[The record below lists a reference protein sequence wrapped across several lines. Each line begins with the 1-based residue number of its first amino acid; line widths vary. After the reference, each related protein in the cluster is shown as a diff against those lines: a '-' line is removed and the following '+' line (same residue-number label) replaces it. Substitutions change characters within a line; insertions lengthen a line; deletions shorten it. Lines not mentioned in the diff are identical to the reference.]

1 MNLKLK
7 VKDIERVYVLVPFT
21 PRNQYWCAREQDVWQ
36 ISEVVRVT
44 ADAPGLTGYGE
55 TIAPHLN
62 GCKVTDA
69 AVARVRGRNPADF
82 LGDDSLGYGLQMA
95 LYDLVGKALDV
106 PAYRL
111 FNLPRVREWCPISWW
126 NVDMS
131 PEDYAAEA
139 REAVARG
146 YTSHKMKARPW
157 WDIYA
162 QVEAVRGAVPEYF
175 RIDLDWNQTLINASN
190 AAPVLTRLDG
200 YEIVALYES
209 PIFQRDVDGLRQ
221 LRAKTTR
228 PLALHFG
235 DPPFPT
241 AVRGEAC
248 DGFVI
253 GGGVASVLAQ
263 GALAAAFDKPFFLQ
277 LVGTG
282 ITTALSLQLGAVL
295 PMAQWPAVNCLNL
308 YSDDLLEKPFEIR
321 GGYARLPEDPGLGIT
336 VDEAALERFQIQS
349 PFDYVRTPQLLRVE
363 WAGGRERYFATFT
376 QCLTD
381 ALNGNMPIHEHGAKL
396 TPLPDDGTPEWADL
410 YTRAGQAPVFRQHN
424 HF

>member
-1 MNLKLK
+1 MGLNLKI
-7 VKDIERVYVLVPFT
+7 KDIERIHVHVPFT
-21 PRNQYWCAREQDVWQ
+21 PRNQFWCAREQALWD
-36 ISEVVRVT
+36 ISEVIRVT
-44 ADAPGLTGYGE
+44 ADAPGLVGYGE
-55 TIAPHLN
+55 TMPFYTW
-62 GCKVTDA
+62 GKVSDA
-69 AVARVRGRNPADF
+69 AVERVRGKNPADF
-82 LGDDSLGYGLQMA
+82 LGDDSLGAGLQMA

-131 PEDYAAEA
+131 PQDFAAEA
-139 REAVARG
+139 REAVAHG

-157 WDIYA
+157 WDIYT
-162 QVEAVRGAVPEYF
+162 QVETVRDATPPYYH
-175 RIDLDWNQTLINASN
+175 IDLDWNQMLANASN

-200 YEIVALYES
+200 YEIVSLYES

-221 LRAKTTR
+221 LRAKITR
-228 PLALHFG
+228 PVALHFG

-253 GGGVASVLAQ
+253 GGGVTSVLTQ

-277 LVGTG
+277 IVGTG

-308 YSDDLLEKPFEIR
+308 YSDDLLVKPFEIR
-321 GGYARLPEDPGLGIT
+321 GGYARLPEGPGLGIT
-336 VDEAALERFQIQS
+336 VDEDALERFKMQ
-349 PFDYVRTPQLLRVE
+349 PPYEHARTPQLLRVE
-363 WAGGRERYFATFT
+363 WAGGRKRYYA
-376 QCLTD
+376 QIGQVWTD
-381 ALNGNMPIHEHGAKL
+381 AQQGNMPIHEHGANL

-410 YTRAGQAPVFRQHN
+410 YARAGQGPVFVHD
-424 HF
+424 